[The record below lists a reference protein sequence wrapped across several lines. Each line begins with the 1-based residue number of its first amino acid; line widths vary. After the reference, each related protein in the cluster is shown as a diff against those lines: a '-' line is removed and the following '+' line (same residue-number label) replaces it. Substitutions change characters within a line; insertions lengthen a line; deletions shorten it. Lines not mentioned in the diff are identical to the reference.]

1 MNNKSVIHLAGVICP
16 VGLVIRPA
24 GKLVHGKALL
34 ATLNLYLCT
43 LYNTISPVNLGNMMC
58 DKQ

>member
-1 MNNKSVIHLAGVICP
+1 MQEIHLAGVICP

-24 GKLVHGKALL
+24 GKLVHGWQPSICICAHY
-34 ATLNLYLCT
+34 N
-43 LYNTISPVNLGNMMC
+43 NTISPVNLGNMMC